1 MGKSLSQSFVDTVT
15 IASGRRLLADHAC
28 KGLYL
33 DLRPKGK
40 SWRFR
45 FTGVGGK
52 LTSVTIGDATKI
64 SLEAARRKAHLLG
77 FQKLSRSS
85 VLSHEGSA
93 VTYGGF
99 VQSRYLPFAFST
111 KKAALWE
118 EIIQRVHLLPVFAD
132 YPLHEINKGVIIEF
146 IQSKQRAKY
155 KAGSIN
161 RMISILKVTLSKAVE
176 WEVGGLEISP
186 AKGVKL
192 LKDPPK
198 LDRYLTPDEA
208 KRLLDELRSN
218 RASMLRFIIPF
229 LLFTGARKR
238 EALDA
243 QWKDID
249 WSNRLWLIPITKSG
263 KPRVVP
269 LSDQAMQVLKA
280 TKDELKQ
287 LGFTDTQWVFP
298 NPDTGKP
305 YVSVFHSWDRCRKA
319 VGLDDVRIHDLR
331 HSFASALVNRGMTLY
346 DVKEALGHAN
356 IITTQRYAHLSPQ
369 RLRDAVR
376 QAGEHYGEGMK

>member
-1 MGKSLSQSFVDTVT
+1 MAQSLSQSLVDALS
-15 IASGRRLLADHAC
+15 IQSGRRLLADSDC

-33 DLRPKGK
+33 DLRPRGK

-45 FTGVGGK
+45 STGVGGK
-52 LTSVTIGDATKI
+52 LISITIGDAGKI

-77 FQKLSRSS
+77 FQKSS
-85 VLSHEGSA
+85 KPVLPSSGAE
-93 VTYGGF
+93 VTYREF
-99 VQSRYLPFAFST
+99 VHSRYLPYAFAT
-111 KKAALWE
+111 KKAAPWE
-118 EIIQRVHLLPVFAD
+118 EIIQRVHLLPAFGD
-132 YPLHEINKGVIIEF
+132 YPLHEISKGLISSFVM
-146 IQSKQRAKY
+146 SKQQASY

-161 RMISILKVTLSKAVE
+161 RMISILKVSLTKAVE
-176 WEVGGLEISP
+176 WEVGGLEASP

-198 LDRYLTPDEA
+198 LDRYLTPEEA
-208 KRLLDELRSN
+208 KRLLGELRSSK
-218 RASMLRFIIPF
+218 APMLRFIIPF

-249 WSNRLWLIPITKSG
+249 WANRLWLIPITKSG

-269 LSDQAMQVLKA
+269 LSDQAIQVLNQ
-280 TKDELKQ
+280 TKSELET
-287 LGFTDTQWVFP
+287 LGLGDVKWVFP
-298 NPDTGKP
+298 NPDTAKP
-305 YVSVFHSWDRCRKA
+305 FVGIFHSWNKCRQA
-319 VGLDDVRIHDLR
+319 VGLGEVRIHDLR

-346 DVKEALGHAN
+346 DVKEALGHSN
-356 IITTQRYAHLSPQ
+356 ILTTQRYAHLSPQ

-376 QAGEHYGEGMK
+376 QAGEHYGDGMK